1 MSTSA
6 SSTSLPDGVTGP
18 PPRSR
23 PGSRAALA
31 AVLLGFF
38 TIMVD
43 AMIVNVALP
52 SIGRGFDSGMT
63 GLQWVVDGYTLAFA
77 AFLLSA
83 GAVSDRVGAR
93 QAFACGLGL
102 FVAASAVCATAP
114 NLGVLVAA
122 RLAQGVGAALVVP
135 SSLALLRETFPDPAA
150 RARAIALWGVGGSVG
165 AAAGPVAGGLLTVI
179 DWRMIFFV
187 NLPVGAVALVL
198 LRRAQ
203 RSPRRKV
210 PFDWTGQVAAVA
222 AMGALTYAVIEAGA
236 KGFGAARVPVTF
248 ALAVVAAVV
257 YLVAQGRGRHPMTPL
272 PLLRSRTMSLSAA
285 IGFALNV
292 GFYGMIFLLGLY
304 LQQVHGL
311 SALATGVGFLPMTVL
326 TSFMGPVAAR
336 LTVRFGARIPVV
348 TGQCLMVV
356 GLLAMTAV
364 PTGAPVW
371 LSVLLMVPVGSG
383 GAMAVT
389 ALTAL
394 LLEKVPAERA
404 GVASGVLNAS
414 RQLGGALAVAVF
426 GALVAGRAGFVSG
439 LHTSLLIAAAIVAVS
454 VVASLLLHVQISP
467 EEPTTATGVSPRAGE
482 HRPTGATPFSPSTRS
497 RTRQ

>member
-6 SSTSLPDGVTGP
+6 PPASLQVGAAGP
-18 PPRSR
+18 PPQSTR
-23 PGSRAALA
+23 GARAALA

-38 TIMVD
+38 IIMVD

-52 SIGRGFDSGMT
+52 SIGRGLGSGMT

-83 GAVSDRVGAR
+83 GAVSDRIGAR

-102 FVAASAVCATAP
+102 FVVASVVCAMAP
-114 NLGVLVAA
+114 SLGVLVAA
-122 RLAQGVGAALVVP
+122 RLMQGAGAAMVVP

-150 RARAIALWGVGGSVG
+150 RAKAIALWGVGGSVG
-165 AAAGPVAGGLLTVI
+165 AAAGPVAGGLLTLV

-203 RSPRRKV
+203 PSPRQEV
-210 PFDWTGQVAAVA
+210 PFDWIGQVAAVT
-222 AMGALTYAVIEAGA
+222 AMGALTYAVIETGA
-236 KGFGAARVPVTF
+236 DGFGTARVLVAF
-248 ALAVVAAVV
+248 AIAVVAAVV
-257 YLVAQGRGRHPMTPL
+257 YVVAQARGRHPMTPL
-272 PLLRSRTMSLSAA
+272 PLLRSRTMSLAVA

-311 SALATGVGFLPMTVL
+311 SALATGMAFLPMTVL

-336 LTVRFGARIPVV
+336 LATRFGARVPVV
-348 TGQCLMVV
+348 IGQALMAA
-356 GLLAMTAV
+356 GLLAMVTV
-364 PTGAPVW
+364 PVGAPVW

-389 ALTAL
+389 ALVSL
-394 LLEKVPAERA
+394 VLEKVPAERA
-404 GVASGVLNAS
+404 GVASGVLNAA

-426 GALVAGRAGFVSG
+426 GALVADRAGFVSG
-439 LHTSLLIAAAIVAVS
+439 LHTSLLTAAAIVAVS
-454 VVASLLLHVQISP
+454 VIATVLLRPQALHRVP
-467 EEPTTATGVSPRAGE
+467 AAATEAG
-482 HRPTGATPFSPSTRS
+482 
-497 RTRQ
+497 

>member
-1 MSTSA
+1 MSTPA
-6 SSTSLPDGVTGP
+6 SPISPQVGAVSP
-18 PPRSR
+18 PPRTTSGAR
-23 PGSRAALA
+23 PALA

-83 GAVSDRVGAR
+83 GAVSDRIGAR
-93 QAFACGLGL
+93 QAFAAGLGL
-102 FVAASAVCATAP
+102 FVVASAVCAIAP

-122 RLAQGVGAALVVP
+122 RLVQGAGAAVVVP
-135 SSLALLRETFPDPAA
+135 SSLSLLRETFPDPAA

-165 AAAGPVAGGLLTVI
+165 AAAGPVAGGLLTLV

-187 NLPVGAVALVL
+187 NLPVGAVALLL

-203 RSPRRKV
+203 PSPRQEV
-210 PFDWTGQVAAVA
+210 PFDWIGQVAAVA
-222 AMGALTYAVIEAGA
+222 TMGALTYAVIEAGA
-236 KGFGAARVPVTF
+236 DGFGTGRVLVAF
-248 ALAVVAAVV
+248 ALAIVAAAV
-257 YLVAQGRGRHPMTPL
+257 YLVAQVRGRHPMTPL
-272 PLLRSRTMSLSAA
+272 PLLRSRIMSLSVA

-311 SALATGVGFLPMTVL
+311 SALATGVAFLPMTVL
-326 TSFMGPVAAR
+326 TAFMGPVAAR
-336 LTVRFGARIPVV
+336 LATRFGARMPVIS
-348 TGQCLMVV
+348 GQSLITA
-356 GLLAMTAV
+356 GLLAMVALPAT
-364 PTGAPVW
+364 APVW
-371 LSVLLMVPVGSG
+371 LTVLLMVPVGAG

-394 LLEKVPAERA
+394 VLEKVPAERA
-404 GVASGVLNAS
+404 GVASGVLNAA

-426 GALVAGRAGFVSG
+426 GALVADRTGFVSG
-439 LHTSLLIAAAIVAVS
+439 LHTSLLIAAAVVAVS
-454 VVASLLLHVQISP
+454 VVATVLL
-467 EEPTTATGVSPRAGE
+467 
-482 HRPTGATPFSPSTRS
+482 
-497 RTRQ
+497 RTRAPHQTPAASTDAGPRPLEG

>member
-6 SSTSLPDGVTGP
+6 PPASLQVGEAGP
-18 PPRSR
+18 PPRSTSGTR
-23 PGSRAALA
+23 PALA

-83 GAVSDRVGAR
+83 GAVSDRIGAR

-102 FVAASAVCATAP
+102 FVAASAVCAMAP
-114 NLGVLVAA
+114 SLGVLVAA
-122 RLAQGVGAALVVP
+122 RLVQGAGAALAVP
-135 SSLALLRETFPDPAA
+135 SSLSLLRETFPDPAA
-150 RARAIALWGVGGSVG
+150 RAKAIALWGVGGSVG
-165 AAAGPVAGGLLTVI
+165 AAAGPVAGGLLTLV

-187 NLPVGAVALVL
+187 NLPAGAVALAL
-198 LRRAQ
+198 LKRAQ
-203 RSPRRKV
+203 RSPRQEV

-236 KGFGAARVPVTF
+236 DGFGAGQVLVAF
-248 ALAVVAAVV
+248 AVAVVAAVV
-257 YLVAQGRGRHPMTPL
+257 YLIAQARGRHPMTPL

-304 LQQVHGL
+304 LQQVHGP
-311 SALATGVGFLPMTVL
+311 SALATGVAFLPTTVL

-336 LTVRFGARIPVV
+336 LATRFGARMPVV
-348 TGQCLMVV
+348 TGQCLIAA
-356 GLLAMTAV
+356 GLLAMVAL
-364 PTGAPVW
+364 PAGAPVW
-371 LSVLLMVPVGSG
+371 LTVVLMVPVGAG

-404 GVASGVLNAS
+404 GVAGGVLNAA

-426 GALVAGRAGFVSG
+426 GALVADRTAFVSG
-439 LHTSLLIAAAIVAVS
+439 LHTSLLIAAATVAAS
-454 VVASLLLHVQISP
+454 VVATVLLRTQVPHRIP
-467 EEPTTATGVSPRAGE
+467 AFAADTGPCPLER
-482 HRPTGATPFSPSTRS
+482 
-497 RTRQ
+497 

>member
-6 SSTSLPDGVTGP
+6 SPTSLQVGAAGP
-18 PPRSR
+18 PPQSTSGARL
-23 PGSRAALA
+23 ALA

-52 SIGRGFDSGMT
+52 SIGSGFGSGMT
-63 GLQWVVDGYTLAFA
+63 GLQWVVDGYTLTFA

-83 GAVSDRVGAR
+83 GAISDRIGAR
-93 QAFACGLGL
+93 QAFAVGLGL
-102 FVAASAVCATAP
+102 FVVASAVCGIAP

-122 RLAQGVGAALVVP
+122 RLVQGAGAALVVP

-150 RARAIALWGVGGSVG
+150 RAKAIALWGVGGSVG
-165 AAAGPVAGGLLTVI
+165 AAAGPVAGGLLTLV

-187 NLPVGAVALVL
+187 NLPVGAVALAL
-198 LRRAQ
+198 LQRAR
-203 RSPRRKV
+203 RSPRREV

-236 KGFGAARVPVTF
+236 DGFGTVRVLVAF
-248 ALAVVAAVV
+248 AVAVVAAAV
-257 YLVAQGRGRHPMTPL
+257 YLTAQARGRHPMTPL
-272 PLLRSRTMSLSAA
+272 PLLRSRTMSLSVA

-304 LQQVHGL
+304 LQQVHGM
-311 SALATGVGFLPMTVL
+311 SALATGLAFLPMTVL
-326 TSFMGPVAAR
+326 TSFMSPVAAR
-336 LTVRFGARIPVV
+336 LATRFGAPMPVI
-348 TGQCLMVV
+348 TGQCLMAV
-356 GLLAMTAV
+356 GLLAMVTV
-364 PTGAPVW
+364 SVSAPVW
-371 LSVLLMVPVGSG
+371 LSVVLMVPVGAG

-426 GALVAGRAGFVSG
+426 GALVADRTGFVSG
-439 LHTSLLIAAAIVAVS
+439 LHTSLLIAAATVAVS
-454 VVASLLLHVQISP
+454 VVATVLLRTQVPHQIP
-467 EEPTTATGVSPRAGE
+467 ATATGAGT
-482 HRPTGATPFSPSTRS
+482 RPLKR
-497 RTRQ
+497 

>member
-1 MSTSA
+1 
-6 SSTSLPDGVTGP
+6 
-18 PPRSR
+18 
-23 PGSRAALA
+23 
-31 AVLLGFF
+31 
-38 TIMVD
+38 MVD

-83 GAVSDRVGAR
+83 GAISDRIGSR

-102 FVAASAVCATAP
+102 FVVASAVCAMAP
-114 NLGVLVAA
+114 TLGVLIAA
-122 RLAQGVGAALVVP
+122 RLVQGVGAALVVP

-150 RARAIALWGVGGSVG
+150 RAKAIALWGVGGSVG

-187 NLPVGAVALVL
+187 NLPVGAVALIL

-203 RSPRRKV
+203 PSPRQQV
-210 PFDWTGQVAAVA
+210 PFDWTGQVAAVV

-236 KGFGAARVPVTF
+236 DGFGAARVPGAF
-248 ALAVVAAVV
+248 ALAFVAAVV
-257 YLVAQGRGRHPMTPL
+257 YLVAQARGRHPMTPL
-272 PLLRSRTMSLSAA
+272 SLLRSRVMSLSAA

-304 LQQVHGL
+304 LQQMHEM
-311 SALATGVGFLPMTVL
+311 SALVTGVCFLPMTVL

-336 LTVRFGARIPVV
+336 LAVRFGARVPVI
-348 TGQCLMVV
+348 TGQCLMVL
-356 GLLAMTAV
+356 GLLAMLAA

-371 LSVLLMVPVGSG
+371 LSVVLMVPVGAG

-389 ALTAL
+389 ALTAF
-394 LLEKVPAERA
+394 LLEQVPAERA
-404 GVASGVLNAS
+404 GIASGVLNAA

-426 GALVAGRAGFVSG
+426 GALLAGRAGFVSG
-439 LHTSLLIAAAIVAVS
+439 LHNSLLIAAVTVAVS
-454 VVASLLLHVQISP
+454 VVASLLLHTRIP
-467 EEPTTATGVSPRAGE
+467 REEPTAVTDASL
-482 HRPTGATPFSPSTRS
+482 
-497 RTRQ
+497 

>member
-1 MSTSA
+1 M
-6 SSTSLPDGVTGP
+6 
-18 PPRSR
+18 
-23 PGSRAALA
+23 ALA

-83 GAVSDRVGAR
+83 GAISDRIGAR
-93 QAFACGLGL
+93 QAFAVGLGF
-102 FVAASAVCATAP
+102 FVLASAVCGAAP

-122 RLAQGVGAALVVP
+122 RLVQGVGAAMVVP
-135 SSLALLRETFPDPAA
+135 ASLALLRETFPDPAE
-150 RARAIALWGVGGSVG
+150 RAKAIALWGVSGSVG

-187 NLPVGAVALVL
+187 NLPVGAVALLL
-198 LRRAQ
+198 LRRAPS
-203 RSPRRKV
+203 SPQQET
-210 PFDWTGQVAAVA
+210 PFDWTGQIAAVA

-236 KGFGAARVPVTF
+236 EGFGTTRVLVAF
-248 ALAVVAAVV
+248 ALAVVAAVA
-257 YLVAQGRGRHPMTPL
+257 YLVAQARGRHPMTPL

-285 IGFALNV
+285 VGFALNV

-336 LTVRFGARIPVV
+336 LAMRFGARIPVV
-348 TGQCLMVV
+348 IGQCLMAA
-356 GLLAMTAV
+356 GLLAMVTV
-364 PTGAPVW
+364 PAGAPVW
-371 LSVLLMVPVGSG
+371 LSVVLMVPVGAG

-389 ALTAL
+389 ALVSL
-394 LLEKVPAERA
+394 LLESVPAERA
-404 GVASGVLNAS
+404 GVASGVLNAA

-426 GALVAGRAGFVSG
+426 GAMVADRARFVSG
-439 LHTSLLIAAAIVAVS
+439 LHTSLLIAAAVVAVS
-454 VVASLLLHVQISP
+454 VVATVLLR
-467 EEPTTATGVSPRAGE
+467 RA
-482 HRPTGATPFSPSTRS
+482 S
-497 RTRQ
+497 

>member
-1 MSTSA
+1 MSVSA
-6 SSTSLPDGVTGP
+6 SSTHL
-18 PPRSR
+18 R
-23 PGSRAALA
+23 PGSAGLSPRRRSGERMALA
-31 AVLLGFF
+31 AVLIGFF

-52 SIGRGFDSGMT
+52 SIGRGFGSGMT

-83 GAVSDRVGAR
+83 GAISDRIGAR
-93 QAFACGLGL
+93 QAFAVGLGL
-102 FVAASAVCATAP
+102 FVVASAVCGIAP
-114 NLGVLVAA
+114 NLGVLVVA
-122 RLAQGVGAALVVP
+122 RLVQGAGAAMVVP

-150 RARAIALWGVGGSVG
+150 RAKAIALWGVSGSVG

-187 NLPVGAVALVL
+187 NVPVGAMALLL

-203 RSPRRKV
+203 PSPRQEA
-210 PFDWTGQVAAVA
+210 PFDWTGQVAAVT

-236 KGFGAARVPVTF
+236 DGFGAPQVLVAF
-248 ALAVVAAVV
+248 AVAVVAGVA
-257 YLVAQGRGRHPMTPL
+257 YFVAQARGRHPMTPL

-326 TSFMGPVAAR
+326 TSFMAPVAAR
-336 LTVRFGARIPVV
+336 LATRFGARIPVII
-348 TGQCLMVV
+348 GQSLMAA
-356 GLLAMTAV
+356 GLLAMVAV
-364 PTGAPVW
+364 PGGAPVW
-371 LSVLLMVPVGSG
+371 LSVVLMVPVGAG

-389 ALTAL
+389 ALVAL
-394 LLEKVPAERA
+394 LLENVPAERA
-404 GVASGVLNAS
+404 GVASGVLNAA
-414 RQLGGALAVAVF
+414 RQLGGALAVATF
-426 GALVAGRAGFVSG
+426 GAMVADRAGFVSG
-439 LHTSLLIAAAIVAVS
+439 LHTSLLVAAAVVAVS
-454 VVASLLLHVQISP
+454 IVATVLLRP
-467 EEPTTATGVSPRAGE
+467 ERKA
-482 HRPTGATPFSPSTRS
+482 
-497 RTRQ
+497 

>member
-6 SSTSLPDGVTGP
+6 SPASLQVGAAGP
-18 PPRSR
+18 PPQSTPGER
-23 PGSRAALA
+23 PALA

-83 GAVSDRVGAR
+83 GAVSDRIGAR

-102 FVAASAVCATAP
+102 FVAASAVCAMAP
-114 NLGVLVAA
+114 NLSVLVAA
-122 RLAQGVGAALVVP
+122 RLVQGAGAALVVP

-165 AAAGPVAGGLLTVI
+165 AAAGPVAGGLLTLV

-187 NLPVGAVALVL
+187 NLPVGALALAL
-198 LRRAQ
+198 LRRAP
-203 RSPRRKV
+203 RSPRQEV

-222 AMGALTYAVIEAGA
+222 AMGALTYAVIGAGA
-236 KGFGAARVPVTF
+236 DGFGAGRVLVAF
-248 ALAVVAAVV
+248 AVAVVAAVV
-257 YLVAQGRGRHPMTPL
+257 YLFAQARGRHPMTPL

-311 SALATGVGFLPMTVL
+311 SALGTGVAFLPMTVL

-336 LTVRFGARIPVV
+336 LATRFGARMPVI
-348 TGQCLMVV
+348 TGQCLMAA
-356 GLLAMTAV
+356 GLLAMVALPAGT
-364 PTGAPVW
+364 PVW
-371 LSVLLMVPVGSG
+371 LTVVLMVPVGAG

-389 ALTAL
+389 ALVSL

-404 GVASGVLNAS
+404 GVASGVLNAA

-426 GALVAGRAGFVSG
+426 GALVADRAGFVSG
-439 LHTSLLIAAAIVAVS
+439 LHTSLLIAAATVAVS
-454 VVASLLLHVQISP
+454 VVATVLLRAQVPHRIPAPAADASP
-467 EEPTTATGVSPRAGE
+467 SPRE
-482 HRPTGATPFSPSTRS
+482 R
-497 RTRQ
+497 

>member
-6 SSTSLPDGVTGP
+6 SPKPLQVGAAGP
-18 PPRSR
+18 PPQSRSGAR
-23 PGSRAALA
+23 MALA
-31 AVLLGFF
+31 AILLGFF

-52 SIGRGFDSGMT
+52 SIGRGFGSGMT

-83 GAVSDRVGAR
+83 GAISDRIGAR
-93 QAFACGLGL
+93 QAFAVGLGL
-102 FVAASAVCATAP
+102 FVVASAVCGLAP

-122 RLAQGVGAALVVP
+122 RLVQGVGAAMVVP
-135 SSLALLRETFPDPAA
+135 SSLALLREAFPDPAA
-150 RARAIALWGVGGSVG
+150 RAKAIALWGVSGSVG

-187 NLPVGAVALVL
+187 NLPVGAVALAL
-198 LRRAQ
+198 LQRAP
-203 RSPRRKV
+203 RSPRREA

-222 AMGALTYAVIEAGA
+222 AMGALTYAVIEVGA
-236 KGFGAARVPVTF
+236 DGFGAVRVLVAF
-248 ALAVVAAVV
+248 AVAVVAAVV
-257 YLVAQGRGRHPMTPL
+257 YLVAQARGRHPMTPL
-272 PLLRSRTMSLSAA
+272 PLLRSRTMSLSVA

-311 SALATGVGFLPMTVL
+311 SALATGVAFLPMTVL

-336 LTVRFGARIPVV
+336 LATRFGARMAVI
-348 TGQCLMVV
+348 TGQCLMAV
-356 GLLAMTAV
+356 GLLAMVAV
-364 PTGAPVW
+364 PGGAPVW
-371 LSVLLMVPVGSG
+371 LSVVLMVPVGAG

-404 GVASGVLNAS
+404 GVASGVLNAA

-426 GALVAGRAGFVSG
+426 GALIADRAGFVSG
-439 LHTSLLIAAAIVAVS
+439 LHTSLLIAAATVAVS
-454 VVASLLLHVQISP
+454 VIATVLLRTQVPHQIP
-467 EEPTTATGVSPRAGE
+467 ATTDDAGPRLLE
-482 HRPTGATPFSPSTRS
+482 R
-497 RTRQ
+497 

>member
-1 MSTSA
+1 MSVSA
-6 SSTSLPDGVTGP
+6 SSTPLDTGKAGLPGQSPSGG
-18 PPRSR
+18 RM
-23 PGSRAALA
+23 ALA

-83 GAVSDRVGAR
+83 GAISDRIGAR
-93 QAFACGLGL
+93 QAFAIGLGL
-102 FVAASAVCATAP
+102 FVLASAVCGAAP

-122 RLAQGVGAALVVP
+122 RLVQGAGAAMVVP
-135 SSLALLRETFPDPAA
+135 ASLALLRETFPDPAE
-150 RARAIALWGVGGSVG
+150 RAKAIALWGVSGSVG

-187 NLPVGAVALVL
+187 NLPVGAVALML
-198 LRRAQ
+198 LRRAPS
-203 RSPRRKV
+203 SPRQEV

-236 KGFGAARVPVTF
+236 DGFGTTRVLAAF
-248 ALAVVAAVV
+248 AVAVVAAVV
-257 YLVAQGRGRHPMTPL
+257 YLTAQARGRHPMTPL

-285 IGFALNV
+285 VGFALNV

-336 LTVRFGARIPVV
+336 LATRFGARIPVII
-348 TGQCLMVV
+348 GQCLMAA
-356 GLLAMTAV
+356 GLLAMVTV
-364 PTGAPVW
+364 PAGAPVW
-371 LSVLLMVPVGSG
+371 LSVVLMVPVGAG

-389 ALTAL
+389 ALVSL
-394 LLEKVPAERA
+394 LLENVPAERA
-404 GVASGVLNAS
+404 GVASGVLNAA

-426 GALVAGRAGFVSG
+426 GAMVADRARFVSG
-439 LHTSLLIAAAIVAVS
+439 LHTSLLIAAAVVAIS
-454 VVASLLLHVQISP
+454 VVATVLLRPAQR
-467 EEPTTATGVSPRAGE
+467 TA
-482 HRPTGATPFSPSTRS
+482 
-497 RTRQ
+497 

>member
-1 MSTSA
+1 M
-6 SSTSLPDGVTGP
+6 
-18 PPRSR
+18 
-23 PGSRAALA
+23 ALA
-31 AVLLGFF
+31 AVLIGFF

-52 SIGRGFDSGMT
+52 SIGRGFGSGMT

-77 AFLLSA
+77 ALLLSA
-83 GAVSDRVGAR
+83 GAISDRIGAR
-93 QAFACGLGL
+93 KAFAVGLGL
-102 FVAASAVCATAP
+102 FVAASAVCGIAP

-122 RLAQGVGAALVVP
+122 RLVQGAGAAMVVP
-135 SSLALLRETFPDPAA
+135 ASLALLRETFPDPAA
-150 RARAIALWGVGGSVG
+150 RAKAIALWGVSGSVG

-187 NLPVGAVALVL
+187 NVPVGAVALLL

-203 RSPRRKV
+203 PSPRQEA

-236 KGFGAARVPVTF
+236 DGFGTARVLGAF
-248 ALAVVAAVV
+248 AVAVVAAVV
-257 YLVAQGRGRHPMTPL
+257 YFVAQARGRHPMTPL

-336 LTVRFGARIPVV
+336 LATRFGARIPVLI
-348 TGQCLMVV
+348 GQILMAV
-356 GLLAMTAV
+356 GLLAMVAV
-364 PTGAPVW
+364 PAGAPVW
-371 LSVLLMVPVGSG
+371 LSVVLMVPVGAG

-389 ALTAL
+389 ALVAL
-394 LLEKVPAERA
+394 LLENVPAERA
-404 GVASGVLNAS
+404 GVASGVLNAA
-414 RQLGGALAVAVF
+414 RQLGGALAVAAF
-426 GALVAGRAGFVSG
+426 GAMVADRAGFVSG
-439 LHTSLLIAAAIVAVS
+439 LHTSLLIAAAVVAVS
-454 VVASLLLHVQISP
+454 IVATVLLRP
-467 EEPTTATGVSPRAGE
+467 EGKA
-482 HRPTGATPFSPSTRS
+482 
-497 RTRQ
+497 

>member
-6 SSTSLPDGVTGP
+6 SPTSLQVGAAGP
-18 PPRSR
+18 PPQGKSGARL
-23 PGSRAALA
+23 ALA

-52 SIGRGFDSGMT
+52 SIGRGFGSGMT

-83 GAVSDRVGAR
+83 GAVSDRIGAR

-102 FVAASAVCATAP
+102 FVAASAICAMAP

-122 RLAQGVGAALVVP
+122 RLVQGAGAALVVP

-150 RARAIALWGVGGSVG
+150 RAKAIALWGVGGSVG
-165 AAAGPVAGGLLTVI
+165 AAAGPVAGGLLTLI

-187 NLPVGAVALVL
+187 NLPVGAVALL
-198 LRRAQ
+198 LLKRAP
-203 RSPRRKV
+203 RSPRREV

-222 AMGALTYAVIEAGA
+222 AMGALTFAVIEAGA
-236 KGFGAARVPVTF
+236 DGFGAGRALVAF
-248 ALAVVAAVV
+248 AVAIVAAVV
-257 YLVAQGRGRHPMTPL
+257 YLVAQARGRHPMTPL
-272 PLLRSRTMSLSAA
+272 PLLRSRTMSLAAA

-311 SALATGVGFLPMTVL
+311 SALATGVAFLPMTVL

-336 LTVRFGARIPVV
+336 LATRFGARIPVLI
-348 TGQCLMVV
+348 GQGLMAA
-356 GLLAMTAV
+356 GLLAMV
-364 PTGAPVW
+364 PLPAGAPVW
-371 LSVLLMVPVGSG
+371 LSVALMVPVGAG

-389 ALTAL
+389 ALVSL
-394 LLEKVPAERA
+394 LLENVPAERA
-404 GVASGVLNAS
+404 GVASGVLNAA

-426 GALVAGRAGFVSG
+426 GALVADRAGFVSG
-439 LHTSLLIAAAIVAVS
+439 LHTSLLIAAATVAVS
-454 VVASLLLHVQISP
+454 VVATLLLRARVPHEIPAPAP
-467 EEPTTATGVSPRAGE
+467 EAGSRQTE
-482 HRPTGATPFSPSTRS
+482 H
-497 RTRQ
+497 

>member
-1 MSTSA
+1 MSVPA
-6 SSTSLPDGVTGP
+6 SSTPLH
-18 PPRSR
+18 
-23 PGSRAALA
+23 PGSVGLPPQSRSGGRMALA
-31 AVLLGFF
+31 AVLIGFF

-52 SIGRGFDSGMT
+52 SIGRGFGSGMT

-83 GAVSDRVGAR
+83 GAISDRIGAR
-93 QAFACGLGL
+93 QAFAVGLGL
-102 FVAASAVCATAP
+102 FVAASAVCGIAP

-122 RLAQGVGAALVVP
+122 RLVQGAGAAMVVP
-135 SSLALLRETFPDPAA
+135 SSLALLRETFPDPAE
-150 RARAIALWGVGGSVG
+150 RAKAIALWGVSGSVG
-165 AAAGPVAGGLLTVI
+165 AAAGPVAGGLLTVV

-187 NLPVGAVALVL
+187 NVPVGAVALLL

-203 RSPRRKV
+203 PSPRQES
-210 PFDWTGQVAAVA
+210 PFDWTGQVSAVA

-236 KGFGAARVPVTF
+236 DGFGTPRVLAAF
-248 ALAVVAAVV
+248 AVAVVAAVV
-257 YLVAQGRGRHPMTPL
+257 YVVAQARGRHPMTPL

-336 LTVRFGARIPVV
+336 LATRFGARIPV
-348 TGQCLMVV
+348 TIGQSLMAV
-356 GLLAMTAV
+356 GLLAMVMV
-364 PTGAPVW
+364 PAGAPVW
-371 LSVLLMVPVGSG
+371 LSVVLMVPVGAG

-389 ALTAL
+389 ALVAL
-394 LLEKVPAERA
+394 LLENVPAERA
-404 GVASGVLNAS
+404 GVASGVLNAA

-426 GALVAGRAGFVSG
+426 GAMVADRAGFVSG
-439 LHTSLLIAAAIVAVS
+439 LHTSLLIAAGVVAVS
-454 VVASLLLHVQISP
+454 IVATVLLRP
-467 EEPTTATGVSPRAGE
+467 ERKA
-482 HRPTGATPFSPSTRS
+482 
-497 RTRQ
+497 

>member
-6 SSTSLPDGVTGP
+6 SPTSLQAGAAGP
-18 PPRSR
+18 PPQSTSGAR
-23 PGSRAALA
+23 PALA

-63 GLQWVVDGYTLAFA
+63 GLQWVIDGYTLAFA

-83 GAVSDRVGAR
+83 GAVSDRIGAR

-102 FVAASAVCATAP
+102 FVAASAICAMAP

-122 RLAQGVGAALVVP
+122 RLVQGAGAAVVVP

-150 RARAIALWGVGGSVG
+150 RAKAIALWGVGGSVG
-165 AAAGPVAGGLLTVI
+165 AAAGPVAGGLLTLM

-198 LRRAQ
+198 LKRAQ
-203 RSPRRKV
+203 RSTRQEV

-236 KGFGAARVPVTF
+236 DGFGAGPVLVAF
-248 ALAVVAAVV
+248 VVAIVTAVV
-257 YLVAQGRGRHPMTPL
+257 YLVAQARGRHPMTPL
-272 PLLRSRTMSLSAA
+272 PLLRSRTMSLSVA

-311 SALATGVGFLPMTVL
+311 SALATGVAFLPMTVL

-336 LTVRFGARIPVV
+336 LATRFGARMPVI
-348 TGQCLMVV
+348 TGQCLM
-356 GLLAMTAV
+356 AMVAL
-364 PTGAPVW
+364 PAGAPAW
-371 LSVLLMVPVGSG
+371 LSVVLMVPVGAG

-394 LLEKVPAERA
+394 LLEKMPAERA
-404 GVASGVLNAS
+404 GVASGVLNAA

-426 GALVAGRAGFVSG
+426 GALVADRAGFVSG
-439 LHTSLLIAAAIVAVS
+439 LHTSLLIAAAAVAVS
-454 VVASLLLHVQISP
+454 LVAAVLLRTQVPHQVP
-467 EEPTTATGVSPRAGE
+467 ATAAEAGPRLLE
-482 HRPTGATPFSPSTRS
+482 R
-497 RTRQ
+497 

>member
-1 MSTSA
+1 MSVSA
-6 SSTSLPDGVTGP
+6 SPTPLHEGAAALPP
-18 PPRSR
+18 QSRSGGR
-23 PGSRAALA
+23 MALA

-52 SIGRGFDSGMT
+52 SIGRGFGSGMT

-83 GAVSDRVGAR
+83 GSISDRIGAR
-93 QAFACGLGL
+93 QAFAVGLGL
-102 FVAASAVCATAP
+102 FVAASAVCGIAP

-122 RLAQGVGAALVVP
+122 RLVQGAGAAMVVP
-135 SSLALLRETFPDPAA
+135 SSLALLRETFPDPAE
-150 RARAIALWGVGGSVG
+150 RAKAIALWGVSGSVG

-187 NLPVGAVALVL
+187 NVPVGAVALTL
-198 LRRAQ
+198 LKRAPS
-203 RSPRRKV
+203 SPRQAT

-236 KGFGAARVPVTF
+236 DGFGSTRVVVAF
-248 ALAVVAAVV
+248 AVAVVAAVV
-257 YLVAQGRGRHPMTPL
+257 YLVAQARGRHPMTPL
-272 PLLRSRTMSLSAA
+272 PLLRSRMMSLSAA

-336 LTVRFGARIPVV
+336 LATRFGARIPVII
-348 TGQCLMVV
+348 GQGLMAA
-356 GLLAMTAV
+356 GLLAMVTL

-371 LSVLLMVPVGSG
+371 LPVVLMVPVGAG

-389 ALTAL
+389 ALVAL
-394 LLEKVPAERA
+394 LLENVPAERA
-404 GVASGVLNAS
+404 GVASGVLNAA
-414 RQLGGALAVAVF
+414 RQLGGALAVAAF
-426 GALVAGRAGFVSG
+426 GALVADRAGFVSG
-439 LHTSLLIAAAIVAVS
+439 LHTSLLIAAATVAVS
-454 VVASLLLHVQISP
+454 IVATVLL
-467 EEPTTATGVSPRAGE
+467 
-482 HRPTGATPFSPSTRS
+482 RPARKA
-497 RTRQ
+497 

>member
-1 MSTSA
+1 MSA
-6 SSTSLPDGVTGP
+6 SPTPLQVGAADP
-18 PPRSR
+18 PPQRKSGAR
-23 PGSRAALA
+23 PALA

-83 GAVSDRVGAR
+83 GAVSDRIGAR

-102 FVAASAVCATAP
+102 FVAASAVCAMAP

-122 RLAQGVGAALVVP
+122 RLVQGVGAAVVVP
-135 SSLALLRETFPDPAA
+135 SSLALLRETFPDAAA
-150 RARAIALWGVGGSVG
+150 RAKAIALWGVGGSVG
-165 AAAGPVAGGLLTVI
+165 AAAGPVAGGLLTLI

-198 LRRAQ
+198 LKRAQ
-203 RSPRRKV
+203 PSPGQEV

-236 KGFGAARVPVTF
+236 DGFGTARVLGAF
-248 ALAVVAAVV
+248 ALAIVAAGV
-257 YLVAQGRGRHPMTPL
+257 YPVAQARGRHPMTPL
-272 PLLRSRTMSLSAA
+272 PLLRSRTMSLSVA

-304 LQQVHGL
+304 LQQVDGL
-311 SALATGVGFLPMTVL
+311 SALATGVAFLPMTVL

-336 LTVRFGARIPVV
+336 LATRFGARMPVI
-348 TGQCLMVV
+348 TGQCLMAA
-356 GLLAMTAV
+356 GLLAMVTLPA
-364 PTGAPVW
+364 GAPAW
-371 LSVLLMVPVGSG
+371 LSVVLMVPVGAG

-404 GVASGVLNAS
+404 GVASGVLNAA

-426 GALVAGRAGFVSG
+426 GALVAGRAEFVSG
-439 LHTSLLIAAAIVAVS
+439 LHTSLLIAAATVAAS
-454 VVASLLLHVQISP
+454 VVATVLLRTQVPHQIP
-467 EEPTTATGVSPRAGE
+467 ATNTEAG
-482 HRPTGATPFSPSTRS
+482 TRLLE
-497 RTRQ
+497 R

>member
-1 MSTSA
+1 MSVSA
-6 SSTSLPDGVTGP
+6 SSTSLRAGAAGL

-23 PGSRAALA
+23 SGGRMALA

-52 SIGRGFDSGMT
+52 SIGDGFGSGMT
-63 GLQWVVDGYTLAFA
+63 GLQWVVDGYTLTFA

-83 GAVSDRVGAR
+83 GAISDRIGAR
-93 QAFACGLGL
+93 QAFAVGLGL
-102 FVAASAVCATAP
+102 FVAASVVCGLAP
-114 NLGVLVAA
+114 DLGVLVAA
-122 RLAQGVGAALVVP
+122 RLVQGAGAAMVVP
-135 SSLALLRETFPDPAA
+135 SSLALLRETFPDPAE
-150 RARAIALWGVGGSVG
+150 RAKAIALWGVSGSVG

-187 NLPVGAVALVL
+187 NLPVGAVALAL
-198 LRRAQ
+198 LKRAQ
-203 RSPRRKV
+203 PSPRREV

-236 KGFGAARVPVTF
+236 EGIGTPRVLVAF
-248 ALAVVAAVV
+248 AVAVVAAVV
-257 YLVAQGRGRHPMTPL
+257 YLVAQARGRHPMTPL
-272 PLLRSRTMSLSAA
+272 PLLRSRTMSLSVA

-336 LTVRFGARIPVV
+336 LATRFGARIPVII
-348 TGQCLMVV
+348 GQSLMAG
-356 GLLAMTAV
+356 GLLAMVAV
-364 PTGAPVW
+364 PGGAPVW
-371 LSVLLMVPVGSG
+371 LSVVLMVPVGAG

-394 LLEKVPAERA
+394 LLETVPAERA
-404 GVASGVLNAS
+404 GVASGVLNAA

-426 GALVAGRAGFVSG
+426 GALVADRTGFVSG
-439 LHTSLLIAAAIVAVS
+439 LHSGLLIGAAVVAVS
-454 VVASLLLHVQISP
+454 IVATWLL
-467 EEPTTATGVSPRAGE
+467 EPVR
-482 HRPTGATPFSPSTRS
+482 
-497 RTRQ
+497 RTR

>member
-1 MSTSA
+1 M
-6 SSTSLPDGVTGP
+6 
-18 PPRSR
+18 
-23 PGSRAALA
+23 ALV
-31 AVLLGFF
+31 AVLIGFF

-52 SIGRGFDSGMT
+52 SIGRGFGSGMT

-83 GAVSDRVGAR
+83 GAISDRIGAR
-93 QAFACGLGL
+93 QAFAVGLGL
-102 FVAASAVCATAP
+102 FVAASAVCGIAP

-122 RLAQGVGAALVVP
+122 RLVQGTGAAMVVP
-135 SSLALLRETFPDPAA
+135 ASLALLRETFPDPAA
-150 RARAIALWGVGGSVG
+150 RAKAIALWGVSGSVG

-187 NLPVGAVALVL
+187 NVPVGAVALLL

-203 RSPRRKV
+203 PSPRQEA

-236 KGFGAARVPVTF
+236 DGFGTARVLV
-248 ALAVVAAVV
+248 AYGVAVVAAVV
-257 YLVAQGRGRHPMTPL
+257 YLVAQARGRHPMTPIA
-272 PLLRSRTMSLSAA
+272 LLRSRTMSLSAA

-336 LTVRFGARIPVV
+336 LATRFGGRIPVII
-348 TGQCLMVV
+348 GQSLMAA
-356 GLLAMTAV
+356 GLLAMVTV
-364 PTGAPVW
+364 PAGAPVW
-371 LSVLLMVPVGSG
+371 LSVVLMVPVGAG

-389 ALTAL
+389 ALVAL
-394 LLEKVPAERA
+394 LLENVPAERA
-404 GVASGVLNAS
+404 GVASGVLNAA

-426 GALVAGRAGFVSG
+426 GALVADRAGFVSG
-439 LHTSLLIAAAIVAVS
+439 LHTSLLIAAAVVAVS
-454 VVASLLLHVQISP
+454 IVATVLL
-467 EEPTTATGVSPRAGE
+467 
-482 HRPTGATPFSPSTRS
+482 RPA
-497 RTRQ
+497 QKA

>member
-6 SSTSLPDGVTGP
+6 SPTSLQVGAAGP
-18 PPRSR
+18 PPST
-23 PGSRAALA
+23 PGSRTALT

-38 TIMVD
+38 IIMVD

-52 SIGRGFDSGMT
+52 SIGRGFDSDMT

-83 GAVSDRVGAR
+83 GAISDRIGAR
-93 QAFACGLGL
+93 QAFVWGLGL
-102 FVAASAVCATAP
+102 FVAASAVCAAAP

-122 RLAQGVGAALVVP
+122 RLVQGAGAAMVVP

-150 RARAIALWGVGGSVG
+150 RTKAIALWGVGGSVG
-165 AAAGPVAGGLLTVI
+165 AAAGPVAGGLLTLV

-187 NLPVGAVALVL
+187 NLPIGAVALIL

-203 RSPRRKV
+203 PSPRQAV
-210 PFDWTGQVAAVA
+210 PFDWIGQVAAVT

-236 KGFGAARVPVTF
+236 DGFGTGRVLVAF
-248 ALAVVAAVV
+248 AVAVVAAVV
-257 YLVAQGRGRHPMTPL
+257 YALAQARGRHPMTPL
-272 PLLRSRTMSLSAA
+272 PLLRSRTMSLAAA

-311 SALATGVGFLPMTVL
+311 SALATGMAFLPMTVL

-336 LTVRFGARIPVV
+336 LATRFGPRVPVV
-348 TGQCLMVV
+348 IGQGLMAA
-356 GLLAMTAV
+356 GLLAMVTV
-364 PTGAPVW
+364 PVGAPVW
-371 LSVLLMVPVGSG
+371 LSVLLMVPIGSG

-389 ALTAL
+389 ALVSL
-394 LLEKVPAERA
+394 VLEKMPAERA
-404 GVASGVLNAS
+404 GVASGVLNAA

-426 GALVAGRAGFVSG
+426 GALVADRARFVSG
-439 LHTSLLIAAAIVAVS
+439 LHTSLLTAAAIVAVS
-454 VVASLLLHVQISP
+454 VIATVLLRPQAPHRTP
-467 EEPTTATGVSPRAGE
+467 AAATEAG
-482 HRPTGATPFSPSTRS
+482 
-497 RTRQ
+497 